1 MSELEQR
8 LRVLAGELDWPA
20 TPPLVPRL
28 EQRSGRAQWPWRR
41 LWPIVALVV
50 VGVAVALSVPA
61 ARSAILRVL
70 HLGGVIVE
78 QVGVLPPAQERPLG
92 SDLGP
97 AVTRQAAA
105 AALGVAVRLP
115 KLEGVPTL
123 HLRDGVVSVL
133 LAAPRPV
140 LLSELRADVFL
151 IKKIAGSATNVRS
164 LTVGKAP
171 ALWIAGARNVLA
183 LPAAPRRLAGNVLI
197 WEMGSVTYRL
207 EGRALSKTMALKLA
221 SEIDGT

>member
-1 MSELEQR
+1 M
-8 LRVLAGELDWPA
+8 
-20 TPPLVPRL
+20 
-28 EQRSGRAQWPWRR
+28 
-41 LWPIVALVV
+41 
-50 VGVAVALSVPA
+50 PA

-70 HLGGVIVE
+70 HLGGVTVE
-78 QVGVLPPAQERPLG
+78 QIGVLPPAQERPLG

-97 AVTRQAAA
+97 AVTPQAAA
-105 AALGVAVRLP
+105 TALGVAVRLP

-171 ALWIAGARNVLA
+171 ALWIAGAPHLLA
-183 LPAAPRRLAGNVLI
+183 LPAAPHRLAGNVLI
-197 WEMGSVTYRL
+197 WETGSVTYRL
-207 EGRALSKTMALKLA
+207 EGRALSETMAVKLA